1 MAYDDEDEEP
11 RPELTP
17 EEREAASRARII
29 AMREVRKSL
38 LRWVYAGLAVLLIIV
53 ILLAALR

>member
-11 RPELTP
+11 RPELSP
-17 EEREAASRARII
+17 EEREAASRARIL
-29 AMREVRKSL
+29 AMREMRKSL

-53 ILLAALR
+53 ILLATLR

>member
-1 MAYDDEDEEP
+1 MAYDDEDEEH

>member
-11 RPELTP
+11 RPELSP
-17 EEREAASRARII
+17 EERAAASRERIVS
-29 AMREVRKSL
+29 MREMRKSL

-53 ILLAALR
+53 ILLATLR

>member
-11 RPELTP
+11 RPQLSP
-17 EEREAASRARII
+17 EELEAASRERII
-29 AMREVRKSL
+29 GMREMRKSL

-53 ILLAALR
+53 ILLATPR